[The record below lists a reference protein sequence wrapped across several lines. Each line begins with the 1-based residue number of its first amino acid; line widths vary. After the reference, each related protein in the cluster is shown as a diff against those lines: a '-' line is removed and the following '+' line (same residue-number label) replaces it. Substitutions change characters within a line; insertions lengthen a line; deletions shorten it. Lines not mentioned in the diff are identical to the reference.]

1 MEGHESQSANHSLSP
16 PLRPQLSAAKRE
28 NQDPA
33 LGADRAHGTPPSG
46 ELELLETF
54 ALFGFFLCVCFVLFF
69 SFLILLQMRSLRSFF
84 FPSF

>member
-33 LGADRAHGTPPSG
+33 LGVDRAHGTPPSG

-54 ALFGFFLCVCFVLFF
+54 VLFGFVFFCVLFC
-69 SFLILLQMRSLRSFF
+69 F
-84 FPSF
+84 FPS